1 MIIQM
6 LQVVVNSFDFTEESQ
21 FFSTKLTPTKML
33 KKYQNPLGNYEPF
46 IEIMGIMMKSIT
58 EVKSKV
64 MSNFALNKYIFKVVL
79 SLECCAKCVLS

>member
-21 FFSTKLTPTKML
+21 FFSARLTPTNML
-33 KKYQNPLGNYEPF
+33 KKYENPLENYQPF
-46 IEIMGIMMKSIT
+46 IEIMSIILNSIA

-64 MSNFALNKYIFKVVL
+64 KGHFKTHHYVT
-79 SLECCAKCVLS
+79 

>member
-21 FFSTKLTPTKML
+21 FFSTKLTPIKML

-46 IEIMGIMMKSIT
+46 IEIMGIMLKSIT

-64 MSNFALNKYIFKVVL
+64 RGNFASNKYIFKVVL
-79 SLECCAKCVLS
+79 SLE